1 MNGGARGFRGGRR
14 GALSFFENVRTEARK
29 RRELEKDRASFFKLD
44 ERKEPRRARGDAG
57 RAGRAQQA
65 AGVAQGGGL
74 GGTRGHPALAPQ
86 GRFLGESAD
95 VRWAARGEEG
105 SRGRGKRRPLGY
117 WRRRRRRGASA
128 RTRARLT
135 PPRHATLPHLGA
147 MLRRRAR
154 RGERGGEVW
163 EAQATKVGL
172 GLFVSLRRRA
182 CTRLCLCS
190 SKAPSVRR

>member
-1 MNGGARGFRGGRR
+1 MQRRRARFPRRSSRSAFFFRKR
-14 GALSFFENVRTEARK
+14 RTEARK
-29 RRELEKDRASFFKLD
+29 RRELEKDRASFLNSTNEKN
-44 ERKEPRRARGDAG
+44 RGVRA
-57 RAGRAQQA
+57 
-65 AGVAQGGGL
+65 
-74 GGTRGHPALAPQ
+74 GTRGGRGAHSRPQALHRGVASEAPAGTQPLRHK
-86 GRFLGESAD
+86 GVSFAD
-95 VRWAARGEEG
+95 VRGAARGEEG

-128 RTRARLT
+128 RTRARRT

-154 RGERGGEVW
+154 RGERGGKVW

-190 SKAPSVRR
+190 SKPPSVRR